1 MVTGERTR
9 SGQDEDP
16 RPRAAGEYG
25 LPPGTRRV
33 HFVGIGGIGMSGIAL
48 MLSARGYQVT
58 GSDLIASDATTRLD
72 RQGIDVKTGHDAR
85 WVGAADALVV
95 SAAVAEDNV
104 EVREALQRGLP
115 VIRRGVMLAGL
126 TRSRL
131 AIAVTGTHGKSTTAS
146 MVAVMLAEC
155 GLDPSAVVGARIGAF
170 SSNMRVGQGRHFVL
184 EADES
189 EPSLLELSP
198 RIAVLTNLE
207 EEHLEHYGTFD
218 GLADTIVAFANRVAP
233 TGAVVVCAD
242 DPELTARRTRIL
254 PRVVTY
260 GLDDHTADVAGDQ
273 ATCAADGSRCLVRCS
288 HRGVPATLRLTVGVP
303 GRHNLLNAL
312 AAFAVGLEVGIDPGR
327 IVAALAGFKGIDRRF
342 QLKGVV
348 GGVRVVDDY
357 AHHPTEVAAVLTTA
371 RRQQPERLIAV
382 FQPHRF
388 TRTARFLD
396 AFASALAAADVVVL
410 TDVFAAGER
419 PLPAAAVERLA
430 AAIRGHR
437 GAAVHQV
444 HTLDDALA
452 LVFGL
457 ARPGDLVVTLGAGSI
472 GGLGARLVA
481 SLRESTARIDAAGG
495 ATPA

>member
-1 MVTGERTR
+1 MVTGVRTP
-9 SGQDEDP
+9 SGQDDGP
-16 RPRAAGEYG
+16 RHRAAGGYG
-25 LPPGTRRV
+25 LPPGARRV
-33 HFVGIGGIGMSGIAL
+33 HFVGIGGIGMSGIAA
-48 MLSARGYQVT
+48 MLSALGYEVS
-58 GSDLIASDATTRLD
+58 GSDLIASDATARLR

-95 SAAVAEDNV
+95 SAAVAEDNA
-104 EVREALQRGLP
+104 EVREALRRGLP
-115 VIRRGVMLAGL
+115 VIPRGVMLAGL
-126 TRSRL
+126 TRSRA

-170 SSNMRVGQGRHFVL
+170 GSNMRVGQGSHFVL

-189 EPSLLELSP
+189 ESSLLELSP

-218 GLADTIVAFANRVAP
+218 RLGDTIVAFANRVVP
-233 TGAVVVCAD
+233 TGTVVVCAD
-242 DPELTARRTRIL
+242 DPALTARRARIL

-260 GLDDHTADVAGDQ
+260 GLDDHSADIAGEQ
-273 ATCAADGSRCLVRCS
+273 AVCAADGSHCQVRFS
-288 HRGVPATLRLTVGVP
+288 RRGVPTTLSLAVRVP

-312 AAFAVGLEVGIDPGR
+312 AAFAVGLEVGLDSGR
-327 IVAALAGFKGIDRRF
+327 LVAALAGFSGIDRRF

-357 AHHPTEVAAVLTTA
+357 AHHPTEVAAVLVTA
-371 RRQQPERLIAV
+371 RRQRPERLVAV

-396 AFASALAAADVVVL
+396 PFAAALAAADVVVL
-410 TDVFAAGER
+410 TDVFAAGEL
-419 PLPAAAVERLA
+419 PLPGAAVERLA
-430 AAIRGHR
+430 AAVRGHG

-444 HTLDDALA
+444 HTLDDARA
-452 LVFGL
+452 LVVGL
-457 ARPGDLVVTLGAGSI
+457 ARPGDLIVTLGAGSI
-472 GGLGARLVA
+472 GGLGAPLVA
-481 SLRESTARIDAAGG
+481 SLRESTTRRDAVGG